1 MKDWPLLLVA
11 ACFLL
16 GAAGRYIAEGGS
28 NDMLSA
34 VAACLGSAAFGA
46 WLYSLGQQALEAR
59 YDTAGVINEEKK

>member
-11 ACFLL
+11 TGLFL
-16 GAAGRYIAEGGS
+16 GAAARYIVEDG